1 MEKVAVIVGNGELP
15 IKFLEASKE
24 NGIDPYPIGLFDTVS
39 EEIKKHPNYI
49 QVNIGQM
56 KKVLLYLLTNEI
68 KKMVMLGKVE
78 KKLLFQDMKLDE
90 IGAELLE
97 KMPDKKDE
105 TLLFGVISLFRLNG
119 IKVLPQNHLMKE
131 MMFGETNYTHRKPD
145 EKDLKTIKLGVEGAK
160 ALATIDAGQCVVCKD
175 EAIITLEG
183 IEGTD
188 KTIERA
194 YEYVGNDC
202 ILIKMSRPQQDMR
215 VDIPAIGV
223 DTIKKIISVGGK
235 GIVAESNKML
245 FLDREECIKLANEN
259 NIFIVGVK
267 V

>member
-15 IKFLEASKE
+15 IKFLDSAKE
-24 NGIDPYPIGLFDTVS
+24 HGIDPYPIGLFDTVS
-39 EEIKKHPNYI
+39 EKVKKHPNYI
-49 QVNIGQM
+49 EVNIGQM
-56 KKVLLYLLTNEI
+56 KKVLLYLLTNNI
-68 KKMVMLGKVE
+68 KKLVMLGKVE

-90 IGAELLE
+90 VGTELLK

-119 IKVLPQNHLMKE
+119 IKVLPQNHLMKD
-131 MMFGETNYTHRKPD
+131 MMFSNKIYTKSKPS
-145 EKDLKTIKLGVEGAK
+145 EKDLRTIKLGIEGAK
-160 ALATIDAGQCVVCKD
+160 ALATIDAGQSVVCKD
-175 EAIITLEG
+175 EAIVTLEG

-202 ILIKMSRPQQDMR
+202 ILVKMSRPQQDMR
-215 VDIPAIGV
+215 VDVPAIGL
-223 DTIKKIISVGGK
+223 DTIKKLVSINAK
-235 GIVAESNKML
+235 GLVAESKKML
-245 FLDREECIKLANEN
+245 FLDMEKCIKLADEN
-259 NIFIVGVK
+259 NLFIMGVS